1 MQNNSPHSFHIPVMG
16 TGYTID
22 SPVRVA
28 QYGISSVISLVDDML
43 IEKMRK
49 FYSDKFELPFQEISA
64 KVEDFRAK
72 RITSYLNMV
81 DDIVNEKLNEVKQSF
96 EETGSELEKY
106 VNMLPDLSS
115 IKDKFNKF
123 IKGSGNRDSVK
134 QWINENI
141 TGGSIDVN
149 IMTKLDKQN
158 DASNVEMND
167 AHAALRGFAN
177 SNLSSSV
184 VLSAGM
190 NPSLYAYI
198 AGFSDFYPNKNGE
211 IKKKVTLKV
220 SDYRSALIQGKYL
233 AKRGIWVS
241 EYRIESGLNCGG
253 HAFASEGYLI
263 GPILQEFKDN
273 REELVDSTFKL
284 LADTLK
290 EKDLVVPDSAPEVRI
305 SAQGGVGTSEEHTFL
320 LDNYNLNSI
329 GWGSPFLLVPEAS
342 AIDTDTIELLKSAKE
357 EDLYTSD
364 VSPLGVPFNNVRN
377 NTKDNDRDK
386 RIAKGKPGSG
396 CPKRYL
402 ALNAEYEG
410 ETLCTASRKYQKQK
424 IEDLNQM
431 NLSADEYKK
440 RYDQIT
446 VKSCICVGLGTSS
459 LIASSLDT
467 KIEGKEVSVCPGPNI
482 AYFDKEVKLTRM
494 VDHIYGRDNII
505 TDDNRPN
512 MFVKELNM
520 YVDHLKKKFSEAT
533 LPLNRKDIK
542 YFKSFKSNLL
552 QGIDYYKNMF
562 SSVGDKL
569 SYDLDDLDVFRN
581 EIDNIT
587 V

>member
-28 QYGISSVISLVDDML
+28 QYGISSVISLVDDIL

-49 FYSDKFELPFQEISA
+49 FYSDKFEMPFQEISA

-106 VNMLPDLSS
+106 INMLPDLSA

-123 IKGSGNRDSVK
+123 IKGSGNKDNIK

-158 DASNVEMND
+158 NISDTEMND

-198 AGFSDFYPNKNGE
+198 AGFSDFYPDKNGE

-241 EYRIESGLNCGG
+241 EYRVESGLNCGG

-273 REELVDSTFKL
+273 REELVESTYKL
-284 LADTLK
+284 LVDTLK
-290 EKDLVVPDSAPEVRI
+290 EKNLEVPTRI
-305 SAQGGVGTSEEHTFL
+305 PDVNLSAQGGVGTSAEHSFL
-320 LDNYNLNSI
+320 IDNYKLNSV

-342 AIDTDTIELLKSAKE
+342 AIDAETIELLKAAKE

-364 VSPLGVPFNNVRN
+364 VSPLGVPFNNVKN
-377 NTKDNDRDK
+377 NTKDNDRDR
-386 RIAKGKPGSG
+386 RIANGKPGSA

-410 ETLCTASRKYQKQK
+410 DTLCTASRKYQKQK
-424 IEDLNQM
+424 IDELDQM
-431 NLSADEYKK
+431 DISEEEYKK
-440 RYDQIT
+440 RYNNIT

-459 LIASSLDT
+459 LIANNLDT
-467 KIEGKEVSVCPGPNI
+467 KVEGKEVSVCPGPNM
-482 AYFDKEVKLTRM
+482 AYFNKEVKLTRM

-505 TDDNRPN
+505 DYNDRPN
-512 MFVKELNM
+512 MFVKELSM
-520 YVDHLKKKFSEAT
+520 YVNHLKKKFSEAT

-542 YFKSFKSNLL
+542 YFNSFKSNLL

-562 SSVGDKL
+562 SNVGDKL
-569 SYDLDDLDVFRN
+569 SYNLDDLDIFRN
-581 EIDNIT
+581 EIDKIS